1 MRAQINDNPKTRD
14 RVKIAF
20 TEYLFWAE
28 ENSEN
33 IRFDNLGGAINGA
46 AWMNMLLARADYVPV
61 ADLTGIID
69 FAGIQKKRSKVFL
82 APQAWAFSLYANH
95 AGDTPVATRTTV
107 GHYDIH
113 EGQRR
118 FPEIS
123 DVPYLDVLATRDSK
137 KNNLVVFVVNRDW
150 KNSITGT
157 VELGDFTPAPDVLA
171 HTLSGGSLLD
181 RNDEENP
188 ERVRPVNS
196 TLRAEGTSLRHT
208 FPAASLTVLVFKP
221 R

>member
-1 MRAQINDNPKTRD
+1 
-14 RVKIAF
+14 
-20 TEYLFWAE
+20 
-28 ENSEN
+28 
-33 IRFDNLGGAINGA
+33 
-46 AWMNMLLARADYVPV
+46 
-61 ADLTGIID
+61 
-69 FAGIQKKRSKVFL
+69 
-82 APQAWAFSLYANH
+82 
-95 AGDTPVATRTTV
+95 V

-123 DVPYLDVLATRDSK
+123 EVPYLDVLATRDSK
-137 KNNLVVFVVNRDW
+137 RNNLVVFVVNRDW

-157 VELGDFTPAPDVLA
+157 VELGGFAPAPDVLA

-188 ERVRPVNS
+188 ERVRPMNS